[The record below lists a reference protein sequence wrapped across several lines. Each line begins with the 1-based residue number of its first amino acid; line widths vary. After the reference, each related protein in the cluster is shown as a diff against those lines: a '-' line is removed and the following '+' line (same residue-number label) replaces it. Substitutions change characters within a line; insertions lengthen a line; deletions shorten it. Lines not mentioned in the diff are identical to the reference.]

1 MVFQPNPKPII
12 PAIIRAKVPIW
23 LLVGLLAAQYVIS
36 NTNSQVHLKDMRTVA
51 VSGNSDKPNPM
62 NCRISAK

>member
-1 MVFQPNPKPII
+1 MDHQNLVETSKKRKLFKGEIEFVDVNQDG
-12 PAIIRAKVPIW
+12 W
-23 LLVGLLAAQYVIS
+23 L
-36 NTNSQVHLKDMRTVA
+36 DVA